1 MFCKARPVP
10 YALKEKVETELKRLE
25 DEGIISKVERSE
37 WASPIV
43 PVPKPNGGL
52 RLCCDYKVSINKFLD
67 DTQYSLPNAEDLF
80 ATLEGGKI
88 FTKIYLTQAYLQLE
102 LDAES
107 KRFLTINTH
116 RGLFQFNRLPFGV
129 SSAPGIFQG
138 VMDQIL
144 QGIEGVVC
152 YLDDILI
159 SAPSEQRHSEILNE
173 VLKRLERYN
182 VRVKGQKCEWHKPS
196 VEYLGHIVDAEGIHP
211 TAEKLVAIK
220 QAPSPT
226 NITELRSF
234 LGLLNYYGKFIP

>member
-1 MFCKARPVP
+1 
-10 YALKEKVETELKRLE
+10 
-25 DEGIISKVERSE
+25 
-37 WASPIV
+37 
-43 PVPKPNGGL
+43 
-52 RLCCDYKVSINKFLD
+52 
-67 DTQYSLPNAEDLF
+67 
-80 ATLEGGKI
+80 
-88 FTKIYLTQAYLQLE
+88 
-102 LDAES
+102 
-107 KRFLTINTH
+107 
-116 RGLFQFNRLPFGV
+116 
-129 SSAPGIFQG
+129 
-138 VMDQIL
+138 MDQIL

-211 TAEKLVAIK
+211 TAEKLEAIK

-234 LGLLNYYGKFIP
+234 LGLLNYYGKFIPKISNLLYPLNELLRKDVRWKWSDACETAFQQSKNQLMESTLLVHYDVKRELRLACDASPYGVGAVISHVMPDGGRKAHCVCVAYSVKK